1 NPSTPGKTSTNAP
14 KLTNRLTVPSTT
26 SPCDTFSSIFAQG
39 PGSKFFLDNEIRS
52 LSLSTDKTSTSI
64 VSPSETTSEALSTC
78 SCASSEIWTRPS
90 IPPTSTKAPKVVKR

>member
-1 NPSTPGKTSTNAP
+1 P

-90 IPPTSTKAPKVVKR
+90 IPPRSEEHTSELQSRFYLVCRLLLEK